1 MTGFITPPADLR
13 EPGVLISPF
22 TPLGPARENFVGREN
37 RIREF
42 WANIESNNHVLLL
55 GPSGTGKTSLIHRLR
70 AETMMEFQ
78 TGFIVVYDTE
88 GTFDFFRR
96 LSVEIISRAE
106 TAKRSVQFKDTL
118 QTALDDIQKTRGAV
132 ARHGFEESSK
142 ALVAGVV
149 GLVSFIILKR
159 WIPMK
164 LEYYFKV
171 KQEHFDSIKN
181 ILDRWKTV
189 KCELSP
195 VFGLDYNFILLEKY
209 SNIHKYQDFNSAVGH
224 IKKYPCWGVWER
236 VMDSFNNLNNSASK
250 ILNELNEAISNRLNE
265 ESFTSGIHII
275 NPLLTLDQVVKIL
288 IDDSGKN
295 RGCDEYIHIIN
306 CCIHLSSGQ
315 KRFPLFELTLALKF
329 KPQNLILEPRYF
341 QI

>member
-1 MTGFITPPADLR
+1 MIENATNLTNATNLIDL
-13 EPGVLISPF
+13 PKV
-22 TPLGPARENFVGREN
+22 
-37 RIREF
+37 
-42 WANIESNNHVLLL
+42 
-55 GPSGTGKTSLIHRLR
+55 
-70 AETMMEFQ
+70 
-78 TGFIVVYDTE
+78 
-88 GTFDFFRR
+88 
-96 LSVEIISRAE
+96 
-106 TAKRSVQFKDTL
+106 
-118 QTALDDIQKTRGAV
+118 ALDYFSN
-132 ARHGFEESSK
+132 HLK

-209 SNIHKYQDFNSAVGH
+209 SNIHKYQDFNYAVEH
-224 IKKYPCWGVWER
+224 IKKYPCWGVWGR

-295 RGCDEYIHIIN
+295 RGCDEYIHIEAQEKWVQIIDTGSVLAEKGSMQDLETFKQII
-306 CCIHLSSGQ
+306 CGFLRDEYFRDKIRHFLLQ
-315 KRFPLFELTLALKF
+315 FEDIKKDIRTFTDQLTLITEHIYKLKG
-329 KPQNLILEPRYF
+329 KCKKCPHILWVFSP
-341 QI
+341 